1 MIDLNRA
8 LVNYLRADP
17 VLAAQLG
24 TFRGHSS
31 IFASA
36 PIPEQATKPFILLQ
50 SVSDVN
56 LETKNRTVREITE
69 DIGIY
74 DDEDGSAANV
84 EFIAEYLREKLRTP
98 FTVPDWTMS
107 ALSLSGPFLNDSDE
121 YHGRIL
127 TARTVLDR

>member
-1 MIDLNRA
+1 
-8 LVNYLRADP
+8 

-24 TFRGHSS
+24 TFRDHPS

-36 PIPEQATKPFILLQ
+36 PVPEQATKPFILLQ
-50 SVSDVN
+50 SVTDVN

-74 DDEDGSAANV
+74 DDEDGSAADV

-107 ALSLSGPFLNDSDE
+107 ALSLSGPMLNDSDE

-127 TARTVLDR
+127 TARIVLDR